1 MEDYRRLSDQE
12 LVRMLK
18 LYKIPHG
25 PIVGS
30 TRKLYEKKIYEY
42 ESQRTKLSPGTVSSY
57 HYPEDFEG
65 EAYGSR
71 QDEDEDMEEVDYD
84 NYYEESYSTTKT
96 YGEAD
101 TAAIPVAK
109 ARTNFQ
115 EPQPSTSYSSDSVK
129 APTYH
134 MRQRIR
140 ENILY
145 PLAQEENID
154 SDSAYFHRDSNA
166 YQSVSHYRSSAGASP
181 DSAFSSSPVIS
192 SSFSSSTPV
201 SSASPNFQW
210 YSFPSEVEARQAIRP
225 DQGPGAELRKSG
237 RMVPLWVQFLLFIG
251 FALFLAFLYYFMQVD
266 DDNPFR
272 LHP

>member
-12 LVRMLK
+12 LVRLLK
-18 LYKIPHG
+18 LYNIPHG

-42 ESQRTKLSPGTVSSY
+42 ESQRTKLSPGIVTSSY
-57 HYPEDFEG
+57 QYPEDFESN
-65 EAYGSR
+65 AYGSR

-96 YGEAD
+96 YGESD

-109 ARTNFQ
+109 TRTSFQ
-115 EPQPSTSYSSDSVK
+115 EPLPSTSYSSDSAK

-134 MRQRIR
+134 LRQRIR

-145 PLAQEENID
+145 PLGQEENID
-154 SDSAYFHRDSNA
+154 SDSAYFNRDSNA
-166 YQSVSHYRSSAGASP
+166 YQSVSHYRIGSNP
-181 DSAFSSSPVIS
+181 DSAFCSSPVVS
-192 SSFSSSTPV
+192 SSFTSTPV
-201 SSASPNFQW
+201 SSTSPSFRW
-210 YSFPSEVEARQAIRP
+210 YSLPPEVEARQAIRP
-225 DQGPGAELRKSG
+225 AQDAGAKLGKNG
-237 RMVPLWVQFLLFIG
+237 RMVPFWVQLILFIG
-251 FALFLAFLYYFMQVD
+251 FALFLAFFYYFMQAD

-272 LHP
+272 LQH